1 MHSVFEKLRDVLFVS
16 SEKIAAFV
24 AIKFACAFEKKEI
37 MSELIEQVKSKA
49 NSWLSSQVI
58 DADTKAL
65 VKSLLGQNDSKEL
78 IDNFYKDLEFGTGG
92 LRGVMGA
99 GSNCMN
105 RYTVGMA
112 TQGLANYLNKTYSGK
127 KISVAIAF
135 DSRNNSPFF
144 AQVTADVLS
153 ANGIHVHVFPE
164 LRPTPL
170 LSFAIRYLKCDSG
183 IVITASHNPKE
194 YNGYKAYWN
203 DGAQV
208 VPPHDKNI
216 TEEVKKI
223 TSFEHVNFKANPSL
237 VQKIGPEVEAAYYE
251 EVKKL
256 IPNRN
261 IIEKHKQIPLVYSSL
276 HGAGITMVPE
286 CLKQIGF
293 TNIHV
298 VESQKKPDG
307 NFPTV
312 HSPNPEEQSAME
324 QVINKGKEVGA
335 TMVMATDP
343 DTDRV
348 GIGVKRADG
357 EFILL
362 NGNQA
367 FSLMMYFI
375 LKNLKDTR
383 NSYIAKT
390 IVTSEL
396 VDTMAERM
404 GVECF
409 NTLTGFKYIAAL
421 MGKLEGKKKF
431 IAAGEESYGYMVG
444 DFVRDKDAVSA
455 CAFFAAMA
463 ASSAEEKKS
472 MYDWLID
479 MYVEFGFYKEHLL
492 NLTKKG
498 QQGEQE
504 IKAMMQKFRNNPP
517 GEITGS
523 RVVRLLDYKS
533 LEEKDLTSGKKTKL
547 DFPASDVLQFYL
559 ENGTKVSVRPSGTE
573 PKIKFYIAVKTELP
587 SREQFETKNAE
598 LDGRIKAIENYLL
611 SV

>member
-1 MHSVFEKLRDVLFVS
+1 M
-16 SEKIAAFV
+16 A
-24 AIKFACAFEKKEI
+24 
-37 MSELIEQVKSKA
+37 ELLEQVQTKAKS
-49 NSWLSSQVI
+49 WMSSPVI
-58 DADTKAL
+58 DEKTKQL
-65 VKSLLGQNDSKEL
+65 VKSLLEKQDSKEL
-78 IDNFYKDLEFGTGG
+78 IDSFYKDLEFGTGG

-105 RYTVGMA
+105 QYTVGVA
-112 TQGLANYLNKTYSGK
+112 TQGMANYLLKTYPGK
-127 KISVAIAF
+127 KIQVAIAH
-135 DSRNNSPFF
+135 DSRNNSRFF
-144 AQVTADVLS
+144 AEITANVFS
-153 ANGIHVHVFPE
+153 ANGIHVHLFAE

-170 LSFAIRYLKCDSG
+170 LSFAIRYLKCESG
-183 IVITASHNPKE
+183 VVITASHNPKE

-208 VPPHDKNI
+208 VPPHDKNVI
-216 TEEVKKI
+216 AEVNKI
-223 TSFEHVNFKANPSL
+223 TSFDQVKFKAQPEL
-237 VQKIGPEVEAAYYE
+237 IHTIGPEVETAYYE

-256 IPNRN
+256 IPNKAT
-261 IIEKHKQIPLVYSSL
+261 IAKHNNIPLVYSSI

-298 VESQKKPDG
+298 VEEQRKPDG

-324 QVINKGKEVGA
+324 LVIKKGKEVGA

-348 GIGVKRADG
+348 GIGVQKSNGA
-357 EFILL
+357 FILL

-375 LKNLKDTR
+375 MKNLKNVK

-396 VDTMAERM
+396 VDTMAEKL
-404 GVECF
+404 GVECY
-409 NTLTGFKYIAAL
+409 NTLTGFKYIAEL
-421 MGKLEGKKKF
+421 MGKLEGKKTF
-431 IAAGEESYGYMVG
+431 VAAGEESYGYMVG

-463 ASSAEEKKS
+463 AEATEQKKS

-479 MYVEFGFYKEHLL
+479 MYVEFGFYKESLL
-492 NLTKKG
+492 NLVRKG

-504 IKAMMQKFRNNPP
+504 IKAMMEKFRNN
-517 GEITGS
+517 
-523 RVVRLLDYKS
+523 
-533 LEEKDLTSGKKTKL
+533 
-547 DFPASDVLQFYL
+547 
-559 ENGTKVSVRPSGTE
+559 
-573 PKIKFYIAVKTELP
+573 
-587 SREQFETKNAE
+587 
-598 LDGRIKAIENYLL
+598 
-611 SV
+611 

>member
-1 MHSVFEKLRDVLFVS
+1 MADLLQ
-16 SEKIAAFV
+16 
-24 AIKFACAFEKKEI
+24 
-37 MSELIEQVKSKA
+37 QVQSKA
-49 NSWLSSQVI
+49 QQWLDSPVI
-58 DADTKAL
+58 DQATKSE
-65 VKSLLGQNDSKEL
+65 VKSLLDKKDSKEL

-105 RYTVGMA
+105 KYTVGMA
-112 TQGLANYLNKTYSGK
+112 TQGLANYLNKTFPGK
-127 KISVAIAF
+127 KIKVAIAH
-135 DSRNNSPFF
+135 DSRNNSRFF
-144 AQVTADVLS
+144 AQVAADVLS
-153 ANGIHVHVFPE
+153 ANGIDVYMFPE

-170 LSFAIRYLKCDSG
+170 LSFAIRYLRCDSG
-183 IVITASHNPKE
+183 IVVTASHNPKE
-194 YNGYKAYWN
+194 YNGYKAYWG

-216 TEEVKKI
+216 TTEVKTI
-223 TSFEHVNFKANPSL
+223 TSFSQVKFNADASKIHS
-237 VQKIGPEVEAAYYE
+237 IGPEVEKAYYE

-256 IPNRN
+256 IPNRS
-261 IIEKHKQIPLVYSSL
+261 IIEKHNNIPLVYTSI

-293 TNIHV
+293 TNIQV
-298 VESQKKPDG
+298 VEEQETPDG

-312 HSPNPEEQSAME
+312 QSPNPEEKSAME
-324 QVINKGKEVGA
+324 MVIKKGKAVGA

-348 GIGVKRADG
+348 GIGVRKSDG

-375 LKNLKDTR
+375 LKSLKDKKDA
-383 NSYIAKT
+383 YIAKT

-396 VDTMAERM
+396 VDAMAAKLD
-404 GVECF
+404 VACY
-409 NTLTGFKYIAAL
+409 NTLTGFKYIAEL
-421 MGKLEGKKKF
+421 MGKLQGTKRF
-431 IAAGEESYGYMVG
+431 VAAGEESYGYMVG

-463 ASSAEEKKS
+463 ANATDEGKS

-479 MYVEFGFYKEHLL
+479 MYVEFGYYKETLL
-492 NLTKKG
+492 NITKKG

-504 IKAMMQKFRNNPP
+504 IKAMMDKFRNNPP
-517 GEITGS
+517 STIIGS
-523 RVVRLLDYKS
+523 KVVRLLDYKS
-533 LEEKDLTSGKKTKL
+533 LKEKNLVTGKETDIDLPK
-547 DFPASDVLQFYL
+547 SDVLQFYL
-559 ENGTKVSVRPSGTE
+559 EDGTKVSVRPSGTE
-573 PKIKFYIAVKTELP
+573 PKIKFYISVNTSLP
-587 SREQFETKNAE
+587 SRDQFEEVTQVLNDK
-598 LDGRIKAIENYLL
+598 IKKVEGYLM

>member
-1 MHSVFEKLRDVLFVS
+1 MDNLLQLV
-16 SEKIAAFV
+16 
-24 AIKFACAFEKKEI
+24 
-37 MSELIEQVKSKA
+37 QSKA
-49 NSWLSSQVI
+49 ETWLNSSVIDDATKSQVR
-58 DADTKAL
+58 
-65 VKSLLGQNDSKEL
+65 SLLSKKDSKEL
-78 IDNFYKDLEFGTGG
+78 IDSFYKDLEFGTGG

-105 RYTVGMA
+105 QYMVGVA
-112 TQGLANYLNKTYSGK
+112 TQGLANYLNKTFPEK
-127 KISVAIAF
+127 KIKAAIAY
-135 DSRNNSPFF
+135 DNRNNSAFF
-144 AQVTADVLS
+144 AQVTANVFS
-153 ANGIHVHVFPE
+153 ANGIEVFMFSE

-194 YNGYKAYWN
+194 YNGYKAYWS

-216 TEEVKKI
+216 INEVKRI
-223 TSFEHVNFKANPSL
+223 TSFDQVKFKANESIIHT
-237 VQKIGPEVEAAYYE
+237 IGPEVEKAYYE

-256 IPNRN
+256 IPNKGV
-261 IIEKHKQIPLVYSSL
+261 IDKHHNIPLVYTSI

-293 TNIHV
+293 TNIQV
-298 VESQKKPDG
+298 VEEQRKPDG

-312 HSPNPEEQSAME
+312 LSPNPEEKSAME
-324 QVINKGKEVGA
+324 LVIQKGKAVGA

-343 DTDRV
+343 DADRV
-348 GIGVKRADG
+348 GIGVKKTDG
-357 EFILL
+357 DFILL

-375 LKNLKDTR
+375 LKNLKDKKDA
-383 NSYIAKT
+383 YIAKT

-396 VDTMAERM
+396 VDAMAAKL
-404 GVECF
+404 GVECY
-409 NTLTGFKYIAAL
+409 NTLTGFKYIAEQ
-421 MGKLEGKKKF
+421 MGKLEGKKRF
-431 IAAGEESYGYMVG
+431 VAAGEESYGYMVG

-463 ASSAEEKKS
+463 ASATDEGKS

-479 MYVEFGFYKEHLL
+479 MYVEFGYYKESLFTI
-492 NLTKKG
+492 TKKG

-504 IKAMMQKFRNNPP
+504 IKSMMEKFRNNPP
-517 GEITGS
+517 SKIIGS
-523 RVVRLLDYKS
+523 NVTRLLDYKT
-533 LEEKDLTSGKKTKL
+533 LQEKNLLTGKTSQL
-547 DFPASDVLQFYL
+547 DFPVSDVLQFYL
-559 ENGTKVSVRPSGTE
+559 EDGTKVSVRPSGTE
-573 PKIKFYIAVKTELP
+573 PKIKFYMAVQSPLSSK
-587 SREQFETKNAE
+587 AE
-598 LDGRIKAIENYLL
+598 FATVTSQLDKKIKGLEEYLL

>member
-1 MHSVFEKLRDVLFVS
+1 MNDLLT
-16 SEKIAAFV
+16 
-24 AIKFACAFEKKEI
+24 
-37 MSELIEQVKSKA
+37 QVKNQAQLWLDSPTIDKETKQRVKQLLD
-49 NSWLSSQVI
+49 NS
-58 DADTKAL
+58 
-65 VKSLLGQNDSKEL
+65 DSKNL
-78 IDNFYKDLEFGTGG
+78 IDSFYKTLEFGTGG

-105 RYTVGMA
+105 QYTVGIA
-112 TQGLANYLNKTYSGK
+112 TQGLANYLNKTHPGK
-127 KISVAIAF
+127 TIKVALAH
-135 DSRNNSPFF
+135 DSRNNSRFF
-144 AQVTADVLS
+144 TEVTANVFS
-153 ANGIHVHVFPE
+153 ANGIHVYLFSE

-170 LSFAIRYLKCDSG
+170 LSFAIRFLKCHSG
-183 IVITASHNPKE
+183 VVITASHNPKE
-194 YNGYKAYWN
+194 YNGYKAYWT

-216 TEEVKKI
+216 IDEVNKI
-223 TSFEHVNFKANPSL
+223 ASFEQVKFKADRSL
-237 VQKIGPEVEAAYYE
+237 IHTIGPEVEQAYYE

-256 IPNRN
+256 IPNKD
-261 IIEKHKQIPLVYSSL
+261 IIARHKDIPLVYSSL

-286 CLKQIGF
+286 CLRQIGF
-293 TNIHV
+293 TNIQV
-298 VESQKKPDG
+298 VEEQKAPDG

-324 QVINKGKEVGA
+324 LVIKKGKAAGA

-348 GIGVKRADG
+348 GIGVKKSNG

-367 FSLMMYFI
+367 FALMMYFI
-375 LKNLKDTR
+375 LKNIQEKK

-396 VDTMAERM
+396 VDYMAEKLD
-404 GVECF
+404 VECY
-409 NTLTGFKYIAAL
+409 NTLTGFKYIAEI

-463 ASSAEEKKS
+463 ANAADENKS

-479 MYVEFGFYKEHLL
+479 MYVEFAFYKESLL
-492 NLTKKG
+492 NLVRKG

-504 IKAMMQKFRNNPP
+504 IKAMMEKFRNNPP
-517 GEITGS
+517 SEITGS
-523 RVVRLLDYKS
+523 RVVKLRDYKT
-533 LEEKDLTSGKKTKL
+533 LVEKTASGTGKL
-547 DFPASDVLQFYL
+547 DFPKSDVLQFYL
-559 ENGTKVSVRPSGTE
+559 EDGTKISVRPSGTE
-573 PKIKFYIAVKTELP
+573 PKIKFYISVFTKLK
-587 SREQFETKNAE
+587 SRDEFEKVNSQ
-598 LDGRIKAIENYLL
+598 LDEKLKAIENWLL
-611 SV
+611 SA